1 MNEAGKT
8 AIFVVVAVVLCGAAW
23 LSRPAP
29 PTLDYFSD
37 QGEPFYPDFSDP
49 LAAASLEVIEFNEE
63 SGAAKPFKVEVKDGV
78 WSIPSH
84 YSYPAD
90 GEDRL
95 AKTAAGVIDLRKDI
109 VQSDR
114 AQDHEALGLIDPL
127 DDATPTLKGRGQR
140 VTLRDQAGSVLADFV
155 FGNPV
160 EGRTD
165 FRYARIPGKKRT
177 YGVKADIDI
186 STRFADWIETNLL
199 DVTSGVISSI
209 EINDYSIDESTGTV
223 DAADK
228 VQLEQGDGNKWSMQ
242 RLPTGKELDE
252 SKVNQMASA
261 LSRITITGVRPKPEP
276 IRRDLQAKQGLKLDP
291 FTSLT
296 LRSKGFFVSRDG
308 RLLSNEGEVRVG
320 TKDGVR
326 YTLRFG
332 EVIFGDGLEVS
343 AGVEEGSATDDDE
356 EKEEKPES
364 GPENRYL
371 FVTAGFD
378 ETLLPP
384 RPTPPGGYGGTSAE
398 EEGEPAASPDD
409 EPPLLPD
416 SPTSAP
422 ADAPTTAPAQDEQE
436 EQAEAKAEE
445 YEKDLQEWEKQEAK
459 GRKLAEKLNERFA
472 PWYYVISASDFKNIR
487 LNRDGLVKEKP
498 KSDDD

>member
-1 MNEAGKT
+1 MSETGKT
-8 AIFVVVAVVLCGAAW
+8 AIFVVVAVVLCAAAW

-49 LAAASLEVIEFNEE
+49 LGAASLEVIEFDEE
-63 SGAAKPFKVEVKDGV
+63 SGAARPFKVEVRDGV

-84 YSYPAD
+84 HSYPAD

-95 AKTAAGVIDLRKDI
+95 AKTAAGLIDLRKDI

-114 AQDHEALGLIDPL
+114 AQDHEALGVIDPL
-127 DDATPTLKGRGQR
+127 DDTTPTLKGRGQR
-140 VTLRDQAGSVLADFV
+140 VTLRNQAGSVLADFIL
-155 FGNPV
+155 GDPV
-160 EGRTD
+160 EDRTN

-177 YGVKADIDI
+177 YGVNVDIDI

-199 DVTSGVISSI
+199 DVASSDVASV

-223 DAADK
+223 DVADN
-228 VQLEQGDGNKWSMQ
+228 VQLEKGDANKWSMKG
-242 RLPTGKELDE
+242 LPAEKELDE
-252 SKVNQMASA
+252 SKVSQMTSA

-276 IRRDLQAKQGLKLDP
+276 IRRDLQTKQGLKLDQ

-332 EVIFGDGLEVS
+332 EVVFGEGLEVTAGADEDS
-343 AGVEEGSATDDDE
+343 AADEQEQEEDN
-356 EKEEKPES
+356 PES

-384 RPTPPGGYGGTSAE
+384 RPTPPEERQPASAE
-398 EEGEPAASPDD
+398 DEGESAVSSED
-409 EPPLLPD
+409 EPPIPPD
-416 SPTSAP
+416 E
-422 ADAPTTAPAQDEQE
+422 PTTAPVEDEQDEQ
-436 EQAEAKAEE
+436 AKADAER
-445 YEKDLQEWEKQEAK
+445 YEKDLEEWEKQKAK
-459 GRKLAEKLNERFA
+459 GRKQAEKLNERFA

-487 LNRDGLVKEKP
+487 LNRDGLIKDKP
-498 KSDDD
+498 ESDDD